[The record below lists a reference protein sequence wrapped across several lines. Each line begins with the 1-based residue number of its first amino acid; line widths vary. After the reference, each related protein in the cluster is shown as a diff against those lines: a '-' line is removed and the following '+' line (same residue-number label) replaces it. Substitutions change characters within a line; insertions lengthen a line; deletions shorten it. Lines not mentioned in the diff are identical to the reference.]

1 MAEWR
6 DRGFVP
12 DSDDEDEATAS
23 NDTQNARHV
32 DPCGSPTTKPVDD
45 LEDDFR
51 DIEDLENDG
60 NNETTGSS
68 TVAIDPVNTTED
80 TYLIEAEA
88 PLLSGVASNIPSA
101 AIANEASTTLVQVVE
116 TEDDIDELQQDHY
129 GASATAQTEAELSD
143 EARRAEDRA
152 QYADDYD
159 TVLSSP
165 LTEPPS
171 TPPIISPEQSRNA
184 ILPLSSPAAA
194 TLLELPEAQRSTSGN
209 AAENDTRVAPN
220 KETFDDYRPLRAL
233 RQRNPIQLH
242 PYAVESEMYRQT
254 LKARGLKPLRIAQ
267 GQTETRA
274 GEEDDSQEREFI
286 AGEEEEF
293 GNDRD
298 GMQYDILPVPTVSV
312 VVPATTVH
320 HHSNVFTVD
329 GDNLPDVDALLRHT
343 LVGVPAQGYKRRK
356 IAHIFSNRSRM
367 LSKESDR
374 TRSAMPDSHRGEDGL
389 LFDGFEIDHVY
400 DVPRSPP
407 PSGSSVSPGLS
418 ESSNQGFRFPRCI
431 LPQPLQTP
439 ATSSES
445 GKRTQLPPL
454 ETTDSELESID
465 AEQTEQ
471 SQGSTEPG
479 SSDSENEV
487 SHQLEREQ
495 RKIRGVLPAS
505 WLKLDMKTKDKNA
518 DTRATNNARR
528 MSPAKNG
535 LQRGVA
541 RPVSRSNG
549 WSPSVTNEKE
559 QAIVLSD
566 GSASENESSVV
577 FAGPASRTY
586 GLHDEDNA
594 DLPMLDLWGD
604 LEEDNR
610 IDPML
615 PTARHKTGASES
627 KKPRQ
632 SRLTNG
638 NEARRQRPSD
648 LGLFKKINGSH
659 SHQPRITDHLG
670 RSRVKPTSFQPPKLS
685 ILDATRTFTQKRD
698 GVPNFLKLAARTVR
712 ARKDKGRHSPSG
724 KYIRLAKSDDTED
737 ASETL
742 RDWREGTLA
751 PAAGILEIY
760 SETQHLGRGP
770 LSVRSGNDARPAG
783 KLTQPEQG
791 RKESL
796 GGADSG
802 KAMQV
807 HRGSQAKGR
816 QSLLDHIKQRKP
828 VATLST
834 LRQGHQ
840 VIPRIRWK
848 KNDLGHGQLTT
859 SLQAVGASRPA
870 MLESLQLVND
880 HDHPRAAFQRDMSH
894 ISRKR
899 STPSAPNVLLARFLE
914 DEDAVGFPEPTGT
927 DSNKEAYKV
936 SEAVARLD
944 PRQALPHRARKRRPQ
959 HVDIEQPSYR
969 QPSVPIVIED
979 SSAPSVADNPQ
990 EQTVL
995 YGLGPFGTHYTTT
1008 FDITALPSGT
1018 SFDENTLIGSGEFSK
1033 SLGLLLQRDMDR
1045 ESGSMSL
1052 AFEQNVFA
1060 WGSWNQTVSSQ
1071 LGLLFN
1077 SITYGVRS
1085 VLNVESTS
1093 TDQNNTSNG
1102 ALAAIKATIQYIN
1115 NYLTFLD
1122 PVDRSSCLQR
1132 CKGLVDSLLHEL
1144 EDGLTDDPPI
1154 EHTEETQNRDT
1165 IRTKIG
1171 TYGLVILN
1179 QLSQI
1184 ALHELVASP
1193 LAFEINDLISSTA
1206 RRILT
1211 GIVSGTGLRGVRR
1224 SLDKLRLHGPSAIKI
1239 GDEEYNIEALLVVY
1253 HIFRHKYDTSS
1264 AFWEL
1269 VRKCG
1274 FAADIK
1280 SSDARLLDRIWH
1292 DLFTL
1297 LPLLDL
1303 DSQGVLRM
1311 GRQVENA
1318 TDEWALVKELV
1329 SNVLQNYLSNPRRQ
1343 SSTFNT
1349 YCRALLGRC
1358 FVLIKRWGWSRCET
1372 TIGTLFDFFARNGLC
1387 HLRNEESHGSPQFL
1401 EHLDQDQDL
1410 DLEREERAFHIF
1422 LKITGVGLQ
1431 QMRKIYP
1438 NKRIRDIVWRLMPNH
1453 GRQHPKDEA
1462 IRRDDLDALRNHHD
1476 LLCILYWGSPPG
1488 FRPRLDPIRNLV
1500 HLESSHRE
1508 ACHINIKAWSNLV
1521 RFQLSVDEPLTSLD
1535 PFADWYKD
1543 VWTQSLRQ
1551 HCLARTEAEAHFR
1564 SAVLAGNQVISK
1576 EALESTIARNQR
1588 QVEAILSDA
1597 LSSLKSAITAARN
1610 SAAATILLT
1619 PTLSDIFDV
1628 FDVRQTRFNMVL
1640 MQALDVIQNF
1650 TQKCTSVHRQHGTQV
1665 GNEDSQEYGD
1675 WSAFEENEEDQ
1686 VRRAAA
1692 LHLHESTHKPLSHL
1706 LSNLFGAEVVPD
1718 DTILLKTI
1726 DTWTSVAQVLVR
1738 QGIKSW
1744 DHYVSQYGQDSWN
1757 ALRITEQT
1765 RKCTAYFL
1773 STVIEKEPDC
1783 YREHKTFFLTSWI
1796 ASLAERESLFKFQ
1809 HHYTAAILNADLQEP
1824 ILKNLPF
1831 WTDRKTGSFEISAQ
1845 DFRER
1850 RLSLLSSLLS
1860 NIRQSLGEA
1869 SYYQLSQAPQLKQDY
1884 RNLLKHL
1891 MAVMKKNYQELGD
1904 VSTVRGAYVTFV
1916 QQVIQDMQQHTA
1928 DICPIDPFFI
1938 DSTAF
1943 PLPATDP
1950 TYVVGRLKNY
1960 GLRLHESGTPKKLAM
1975 FMQAVSERAAVDGQQ
1990 LYLID
1995 QLHVAMSNS
2004 FEDGDATRPT
2014 LRAFLVQAVFP
2025 AYIELAFS
2033 TSSGW
2038 ILADPILQALRRV
2051 SERLLEDVDGFNKGS
2066 VASTTSIFALLFAS
2080 MQTSMELLVDHSGL
2094 LEQATTLRTLTSS
2107 FCMITSALP
2116 SLNYLVGLSKPAQD
2130 LIPSVMFFK
2139 SFALFA
2145 AATILGYEDTPLP
2158 YTDTAEDNASGLA
2171 YAETRQF
2178 ALSELRETLSKH
2190 WTFHDG
2196 RYYLVRGNIRK
2207 EVVVELEIY
2216 EEEKTLLLGQ
2226 VEDFVGV
2233 LEKMPNLGEDGQ
2245 RHVSVEQK
2253 RRIGMDQ
2260 AYF

>member
-6 DRGFVP
+6 DLGFVP
-12 DSDDEDEATAS
+12 DSDDEDEAIAS
-23 NDTQNARHV
+23 NDTQNARQV
-32 DPCGSPTTKPVDD
+32 DPSGSPKTKPVDD
-45 LEDDFR
+45 VGDDFR
-51 DIEDLENDG
+51 DIEDLEDDG
-60 NNETTGSS
+60 SNENTGSS
-68 TVAIDPVNTTED
+68 TTTVGAVNTGEN
-80 TYLIEAEA
+80 TYVIEAEA
-88 PLLSGVASNIPSA
+88 PILSGVVSDFPSA
-101 AIANEASTTLVQVVE
+101 ANENEASKTLVQVVE

-129 GASATAQTEAELSD
+129 GACAAAQNEAELSN
-143 EARRAEDRA
+143 EARRAVGRA

-159 TVLSSP
+159 TVQSSP
-165 LTEPPS
+165 LTEALS
-171 TPPIISPEQSRNA
+171 TPPILSPEQSRNA

-194 TLLELPEAQRSTSGN
+194 SPLNLPEARRVTSGD
-209 AAENDTRVAPN
+209 ATEDDTRVAPN
-220 KETFDDYRPLRAL
+220 NETFDDYRPLRAL

-267 GQTETRA
+267 GQTENHV
-274 GEEDDSQEREFI
+274 GEEDDSQERELI
-286 AGEEEEF
+286 AGEEEGV

-298 GMQYDILPVPTVSV
+298 GMQDDLLPVPIVSV
-312 VVPATTVH
+312 VVPATTVYQY
-320 HHSNVFTVD
+320 SNVFAVD

-343 LVGVPAQGYKRRK
+343 PMGVPAQGHKRRK
-356 IAHIFSNRSRM
+356 IAHTFSNRSRM

-374 TRSAMPDSHRGEDGL
+374 ARSAMPDSHRGEDGL
-389 LFDGFEIDHVY
+389 SSDGFEIDHLY

-407 PSGSSVSPGLS
+407 PSESSVPLGLS
-418 ESSNQGFRFPRCI
+418 ESSNQGFRFPRGI

-454 ETTDSELESID
+454 ETTDSEPESVD
-465 AEQTEQ
+465 AEQNEQ
-471 SQGSTEPG
+471 CQGSTESG

-505 WLKLDMKTKDKNA
+505 WLKLDMKTKDKEA
-518 DTRATNNARR
+518 DTRATNDARR

-541 RPVSRSNG
+541 WPVSRSKV
-549 WSPSVTNEKE
+549 WSPSVTYEKE
-559 QAIVLSD
+559 QATVLTDS
-566 GSASENESSVV
+566 SASETECSVV

-586 GLHDEDNA
+586 GVHDEDNA

-615 PTARHKTGASES
+615 PTARRKTEASGS

-638 NEARRQRPSD
+638 NGARRQRPPD
-648 LGLFKKINGSH
+648 LGLFKKIDGSH

-670 RSRVKPTSFQPPKLS
+670 RRRVKPTSFRPPKLS
-685 ILDATRTFTQKRD
+685 ILDATRTFTQKPD

-712 ARKDKGRHSPSG
+712 ARKDKGRHSPSR
-724 KYIRLAKSDDTED
+724 KYIRLAESHDTED
-737 ASETL
+737 ACETL

-751 PAAGILEIY
+751 PAAGILDSY
-760 SETQHLGRGP
+760 SETHHLGRGP

-783 KLTQPEQG
+783 KLTQPEHG
-791 RKESL
+791 RKEL
-796 GGADSG
+796 LEVADSG
-802 KAMQV
+802 KVMQV
-807 HRGSQAKGR
+807 HRGSKAKGR
-816 QSLLDHIKQRKP
+816 QSLLNHIKQRKP
-828 VATLST
+828 VATSST
-834 LRQGHQ
+834 LRPGHK

-859 SLQAVGASRPA
+859 SLQAAGASRPA

-880 HDHPRAAFQRDMSH
+880 HDHPQAAFQRNVSH
-894 ISRKR
+894 VSRKR

-914 DEDAVGFPEPTGT
+914 DEDAVGFPEPAGT
-927 DSNKEAYKV
+927 ESNKESYEV
-936 SEAVARLD
+936 SEAVARLE
-944 PRQALPHRARKRRPQ
+944 PRQTLPQRARKRRPRY
-959 HVDIEQPSYR
+959 VDIEQGSYR
-969 QPSVPIVIED
+969 QSSVPIVIED
-979 SSAPSVADNPQ
+979 DSAPSFPDNAQ

-995 YGLGPFGTHYTTT
+995 YGLGPFSTHYTTT
-1008 FDITALPSGT
+1008 FDTTALPSGT
-1018 SFDENTLIGSGEFSK
+1018 SFDETTLMGSGEFSK
-1033 SLGLLLQRDMDR
+1033 SLGLHLKRDMDR
-1045 ESGSMSL
+1045 KSGPISL
-1052 AFEQNVFA
+1052 AFEQDVFV
-1060 WGSWNQTVSSQ
+1060 WGSWNQIVSSQ
-1071 LGLLFN
+1071 LGLLFD
-1077 SITYGVRS
+1077 SITSGVRT

-1093 TDQNNTSNG
+1093 ADQNNTTNR
-1102 ALAAIKATIQYIN
+1102 ALAAMKSTIQYFN

-1122 PVDRSSCLQR
+1122 PVDRSSCVQR
-1132 CKGLVDSLLHEL
+1132 CKGLVDSLLLEL
-1144 EDGLTDDPPI
+1144 EDGLRDGPPT
-1154 EHTEETQNRDT
+1154 EHTEETQSRDM

-1171 TYGLVILN
+1171 IHGLVIIY

-1193 LAFEINDLISSTA
+1193 LASEIEDLISSTA
-1206 RRILT
+1206 QRTLT
-1211 GIVSGTGLRGVRR
+1211 GVMSGTGLRGVRQ
-1224 SLDKLRLHGPSAIKI
+1224 SLDKLRLQRPSDIKI
-1239 GDEEYNIEALLVVY
+1239 RDEDYKIEALLVVY

-1274 FAADIK
+1274 FAAHIK
-1280 SSDARLLDRIWH
+1280 SSDAGLLDRIWH

-1297 LPLLDL
+1297 LPLLEL
-1303 DSQGVLRM
+1303 GSQGVLRK
-1311 GRQVENA
+1311 GRQFENA
-1318 TDEWALVKELV
+1318 TDEWALVIELV
-1329 SNVLQNYLSNPRRQ
+1329 SNVFQRYLSNPRRQ

-1349 YCRALLGRC
+1349 YCRAILGRC

-1372 TIGTLFDFFARNGLC
+1372 IIGTLFDFFARNGLC
-1387 HLRNEESHGSPQFL
+1387 HLQNEESHGSPQFL

-1410 DLEREERAFHIF
+1410 DLECEERAFHVF

-1431 QMRKIYP
+1431 QMRRIYP

-1521 RFQLSVDEPLTSLD
+1521 RFQLSVDEPLTSLE

-1543 VWTQSLRQ
+1543 VWTQSLKQ

-1576 EALESTIARNQR
+1576 KALESTVARNQR

-1619 PTLSDIFDV
+1619 PTLSEIFDV
-1628 FDVRQTRFNMVL
+1628 FDVRQTRFSMVI
-1640 MQALDVIQNF
+1640 MQALDVIQSF
-1650 TQKCTSVHRQHGTQV
+1650 TQKCASVHRQHGTQA

-1692 LHLHESTHKPLSHL
+1692 VHLHESIHKPLSHL

-1726 DTWTSVAQVLVR
+1726 DTWTSVAQILVG

-1744 DHYVSQYGQDSWN
+1744 DHYLSQYGQDSWN
-1757 ALRITEQT
+1757 SLRVTEQT
-1765 RKCTAYFL
+1765 RKCAAYFL

-1809 HHYTAAILNADLQEP
+1809 HRYTAAILNADLQEP

-1831 WTDRKTGSFEISAQ
+1831 WTDRNTGSFEISAQ

-1850 RLSLLSSLLS
+1850 RQSLLSSLLS
-1860 NIRQSLGEA
+1860 NIRPSLGEA
-1869 SYYQLSQAPQLKQDY
+1869 SYYQLSHASQLKQDY
-1884 RNLLKHL
+1884 RNLLRHL

-1938 DSTAF
+1938 DSIAF

-1950 TYVVGRLKNY
+1950 TYVVGRLRNY

-1975 FMQAVSERAAVDGQQ
+1975 FVQAVSERAAVDGQQ

-1995 QLHVAMSNS
+1995 QLHVAISNS

-2051 SERLLEDVDGFNKGS
+2051 SERLLEDMDGFNKGS

-2080 MQTSMELLVDHSGL
+2080 MQTSMGLLVDHSGL

-2116 SLNYLVGLSKPAQD
+2116 SLNYLVRLSKPAQG
-2130 LIPSVMFFK
+2130 LTPSVMFFK

-2145 AATILGYEDTPLP
+2145 AATILGYEDTPSP
-2158 YTDTAEDNASGLA
+2158 YTDTAEDDGSGLA

-2178 ALSELRETLSKH
+2178 ALSELRETLGKH

-2207 EVVVELEIY
+2207 EVLVDLGVY
-2216 EEEKTLLLGQ
+2216 EEEKTLFLEQ
-2226 VEDFVGV
+2226 VEDFVDV
-2233 LEKMPNLGEDGQ
+2233 LEKMPDLGEYRQGY
-2245 RHVSVEQK
+2245 VFMKQK